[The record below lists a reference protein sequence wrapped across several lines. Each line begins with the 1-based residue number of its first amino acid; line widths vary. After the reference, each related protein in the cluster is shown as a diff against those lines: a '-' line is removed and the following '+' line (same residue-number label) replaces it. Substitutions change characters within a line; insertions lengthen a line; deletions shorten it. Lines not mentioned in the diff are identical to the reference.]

1 MIQLLVFK
9 EYLQKFYQ
17 KYALVLNML
26 FRFMAGFTTFYA
38 ANQVIGYSPLL
49 NQIWAQVLS
58 GCISMVFPVHVLLLL
73 AAVFIILQIAYVSSY
88 LAFTTALV
96 FAVLY
101 FMYIRF
107 LPKHGFAILAMP
119 VLYTLDI
126 PYVMPVIMGLLSA
139 PVSII
144 PVSLGIIVYY
154 LILDTAYVIGT
165 STEDS
170 INLYKLVLQQLSS
183 DTQMY
188 VSICIFAVVTIVVYF
203 IRNMKADYAFEI
215 AILTGSLLNLILFI
229 GVNYLMDINT
239 DVIPLLAGIAFSG
252 LIAWLIQ
259 FFRLPLNYA
268 GSENLQFEDD
278 EYYYYVRAV
287 PKMNITAARKR
298 VKRFNSHNELDKDVL
313 EKVVQEDEGEPASNG
328 VLKQDMDVTARHD
341 FEFTVSLDK
350 EDLEEIEKMEK
361 ND

>member
-1 MIQLLVFK
+1 
-9 EYLQKFYQ
+9 
-17 KYALVLNML
+17 
-26 FRFMAGFTTFYA
+26 
-38 ANQVIGYSPLL
+38 
-49 NQIWAQVLS
+49 
-58 GCISMVFPVHVLLLL
+58 
-73 AAVFIILQIAYVSSY
+73 
-88 LAFTTALV
+88 
-96 FAVLY
+96 
-101 FMYIRF
+101 MYIRF
-107 LPKHGFAILAMP
+107 LPKHGFVILSMP
-119 VLYTLDI
+119 VLYALDI
-126 PYVMPVIMGLLSA
+126 PYVAPLVMGLISA
-139 PVSII
+139 PVSIM
-144 PVSLGIIVYY
+144 PVSFGTIIYY
-154 LILDTAYVIGT
+154 LISDTVYVINT
-165 STEDS
+165 STDNS
-170 INLYKLVLQQLSS
+170 INMYKLVIQQLSA

-188 VSICIFAVVTIVVYF
+188 VSICIFSVVIMAVYF
-203 IRNMKADYAFEI
+203 IRNMKADYSFEI
-215 AILTGSLLNLILFI
+215 AILAGSFLNLILFL
-229 GVNYLMDINT
+229 GVNYLMDIN
-239 DVIPLLAGIAFSG
+239 VNVMQFLSGIAISCF
-252 LIAWLIQ
+252 IAWLIQ